1 MIELLSKP
9 NCQQCNATKRW
20 LKAKNIPFTEVDMT
34 IDDAALARAKEAGFQ
49 QAPVVFAWDD
59 AWSGFRPDK
68 LQSLV
73 Q

>member
-9 NCQQCNATKRW
+9 DCQQCSATKRW
-20 LKAKNIPFTEVDMT
+20 LKARNIPYTE
-34 IDDAALARAKEAGFQ
+34 IDVTEDDVALARVKEAGFL

-68 LQSLV
+68 LESLV
-73 Q
+73 R